1 MARVLIVDDHDSV
14 RLTLS
19 SLLQSQG
26 YQVDQA
32 SDGLEALGSF
42 SAHPCDAVLMDAYL
56 PQMDGLETCRQL
68 RSQSPVPILI
78 LSATDEPTLK
88 RQAIACGA
96 NAFLSKPLE
105 FGSLL
110 SWLAAYERN
119 QTDAAC

>member
-1 MARVLIVDDHDSV
+1 VARVLIVDDHDSV
-14 RLTLS
+14 RWALS
-19 SLLQSQG
+19 TLLQSQG

-32 SDGLEALGSF
+32 SDGLEALGCF

-78 LSATDEPTLK
+78 LSATDEPTL
-88 RQAIACGA
+88 RQQALASGA

-105 FGSLL
+105 LSSLL
-110 SWLAAYERN
+110 SWLAAPERN
-119 QTDAAC
+119 